1 MPIIVS
7 FSTSQV
13 LGAPNEIVITDNS
26 SGSDVTAVNRRIYI
40 QNSLGQYVDENGASE
55 SVVYTTW
62 PLADGNTITLGGNIL
77 QQDSAYNITLI
88 YVNNSGVSVSQA
100 TELCGFTLY
109 AESFYYSLTQAQAQQ
124 NTPPPTILQDSNYYM
139 QKMMLRVNID
149 SGNNAITYGD
159 DIVSAQNCYNLANYQ
174 IANETFFF

>member
-1 MPIIVS
+1 VAI
-7 FSTSQV
+7 STSFTTSQTI
-13 LGAPNEIVITDNS
+13 GNTAGINIVDTS
-26 SGSDVTAVNRRIYI
+26 TGSDVTATGRRIYL
-40 QNSLGQYVDENGASE
+40 QNSLGQYVTE
-55 SVVYTTW
+55 SGVTDAVAYTSW
-62 PLADGNTITLGGNIL
+62 PLADGNSISLDVLENATALEVTLV
-77 QQDSAYNITLI
+77 
-88 YVNNSGVSVSQA
+88 YVNVSGVSVSQA
-100 TELCGFTLY
+100 TKLCGFTLY

>member
-1 MPIIVS
+1 MAI
-7 FSTSQV
+7 STSFTTSQTI
-13 LGAPNEIVITDNS
+13 GNTAGINIVDTS
-26 SGSDVTAVNRRIYI
+26 TGSDVTATGRRIYL
-40 QNSLGQYVDENGASE
+40 QNSLGQYVTE
-55 SVVYTTW
+55 SGVTDAVAYTSW
-62 PLADGNTITLGGNIL
+62 PIADGNSISLDVLENTTALNVTLM
-77 QQDSAYNITLI
+77 
-88 YVNNSGVSVSQA
+88 YVNVSGVSVSQA
-100 TELCGFTLY
+100 TKLCGFTLY

>member
-1 MPIIVS
+1 MAI
-7 FSTSQV
+7 STSFTTSQTI
-13 LGAPNEIVITDNS
+13 GNTAGINIVDTS
-26 SGSDVTAVNRRIYI
+26 TGSDVTATGRRIYL
-40 QNSLGQYVDENGASE
+40 QNSLGQYVTE
-55 SVVYTTW
+55 SGVTDAVAYTSW
-62 PLADGNTITLGGNIL
+62 PIADGNSISLDVLENATALNVTLM
-77 QQDSAYNITLI
+77 
-88 YVNNSGVSVSQA
+88 YVNVSGVSVSQA
-100 TELCGFTLY
+100 TKLCGFTLY

>member
-1 MPIIVS
+1 MSI
-7 FSTSQV
+7 STSFTTSQTI
-13 LGAPNEIVITDNS
+13 GAPSEINIVDTS
-26 SGSDVTAVNRRIYI
+26 TGSDGTATGRRIYL
-40 QNSLGQYVDENGASE
+40 QNSLGQYVTE
-55 SVVYTTW
+55 SGVTDSVAYTSW
-62 PLADGNTITLGGNIL
+62 PIADGNSISLDVLENATALSITVMYTN
-77 QQDSAYNITLI
+77 
-88 YVNNSGVSVSQA
+88 VSGVSVSQA

-109 AESFYYSLTQAQAQQ
+109 AESFYYSLSQAQAQQ

-174 IANETFFF
+174 IANETFYF

>member
-1 MPIIVS
+1 VAI
-7 FSTSQV
+7 STSFTTSQTI
-13 LGAPNEIVITDNS
+13 GAPSEINIADTS
-26 SGSDVTAVNRRIYI
+26 TGSDAAATGRRIYL
-40 QNSLGQYVDENGASE
+40 QNSLGQYVTE
-55 SVVYTTW
+55 SGVTDAVAYTSW
-62 PLADGNTITLGGNIL
+62 PIADGNSISLDVLENATALSITVMYTN
-77 QQDSAYNITLI
+77 
-88 YVNNSGVSVSQA
+88 VSGVSVSQA

-174 IANETFFF
+174 IANETFYF